1 MSPTSYQ
8 AALPRVVYPINI
20 TYFNLIAS
28 ILIKFLF
35 DFSAI
40 ATTSAEL
47 QSRGMFETITEQ
59 QFQKFI

>member
-8 AALPRVVYPINI
+8 AALPRVVHQINI

-35 DFSAI
+35 ERSAI
-40 ATTSAEL
+40 VTSSTGL
-47 QSRGMFETITEQ
+47 QSRGMFEIVALS
-59 QFQKFI
+59 QF